1 MILQYDDLMIT
12 NEIINIFCMHILQ
25 VLSIFLDCQL
35 LVVVKRMVEIFVGSI
50 DPQCITFIPDYL
62 HLLQNLPT
70 EKLYLHIHLYS
81 IHM

>member
-1 MILQYDDLMIT
+1 MQFDDLMIT

-25 VLSIFLDCQL
+25 VLSIFLDCHL
-35 LVVVKRMVEIFVGSI
+35 LVVVRRMVEIFLGSI
-50 DPQCITFIPDYL
+50 DPQCFTFIHDYL

-70 EKLYLHIHLYS
+70 EKQYLHTHPYS